1 MQGRFWGDRVEIK
14 RYGIQGMSPLKKL
27 RSWHVKPEFQF
38 SGKDFLSRRM
48 DCAEK
53 IDKFLNSTLEDLN
66 DPFLLKDMDVAAERI
81 SKAVRK
87 REKILIYGDYDV
99 DGCYQHLYFI

>member
-14 RYGIQGMSPLKKL
+14 KIWDTRYVPFEKAEKLACEAGISI
-27 RSWHVKPEFQF
+27 F
-38 SGKDFLSRRM
+38 SGKIFLR
-48 DCAEK
+48 AEGWTVLK

-87 REKILIYGDYDV
+87 REKGILIYGD
-99 DGCYQHLYFI
+99 